1 MSDQAQDGIRAA
13 RPARPPLGRRWE
25 ARMSALVES
34 PAPEP
39 IRLVSIG
46 KRYAG
51 TSALDDVSVAIAAGT
66 VHALVGAN
74 GAGKS
79 TLGKIIGGVVRAD
92 EGEMFVD
99 GQPVRYST
107 PTDARRDGIATIA
120 QELSLVPAMSVME
133 NVFMG
138 IEPRRRGFVSWRE
151 MRRRYAELIER
162 SGFELKPDVTVGS
175 LRAADQQKAEI
186 LRAVNTDARVI
197 VLDEPTSS
205 LTAVETEQL
214 HTLIRGLRA
223 NGTTIVYV
231 SHFLD
236 EVLDLADVVTVM
248 RNGHVVRTAMA
259 RHETE
264 ASLVSGMFGAAASAE
279 KLDKSKPIHGDMMLE
294 VDGLSRADVLAD
306 ISLSVRAGEILGI
319 AGLVGSGRSELA
331 RAIAGADPI
340 DAGTISVEGKRQPH
354 QVAGRRD
361 RRWHRVPDRGAQE
374 GRPVHGPLPGGEH
387 HVRQSRRGVDA
398 QRCCGGRD
406 ERERSR
412 ELLDRVGVDPPAPSA
427 RAKSLSGGNQQKLLF
442 ARWLFCQPAGAD
454 SRRADARR
462 RRRRSRGDPSP
473 DPRPGGPGGGR
484 PLDLVGD
491 RGGPRPG
498 ASSARDAPRRDDPRV
513 RGRSAAGR
521 RHGGG
526 LRAARE

>member
-1 MSDQAQDGIRAA
+1 
-13 RPARPPLGRRWE
+13 
-25 ARMSALVES
+25 
-34 PAPEP
+34 
-39 IRLVSIG
+39 
-46 KRYAG
+46 
-51 TSALDDVSVAIAAGT
+51 
-66 VHALVGAN
+66 
-74 GAGKS
+74 
-79 TLGKIIGGVVRAD
+79 
-92 EGEMFVD
+92 
-99 GQPVRYST
+99 
-107 PTDARRDGIATIA
+107 
-120 QELSLVPAMSVME
+120 LSLVPAMSVME

-138 IEPRRRGFVSWRE
+138 IEPRRRGFVLWRE

-279 KLDKSKPIHGDMMLE
+279 KLDTSRPIHGDMMLE
-294 VDGLSRADVLAD
+294 VVGLSRADVLAD

-340 DAGTISVEGKRQPH
+340 DTGTISVGGQRQRIKSPADAID
-354 QVAGRRD
+354 AGIAFLTEERKKDGLFMDLSLAANTTFANLDAVSTRN
-361 RRWHRVPDRGAQE
+361 V
-374 GRPVHGPLPGGEH
+374 L
-387 HVRQSRRGVDA
+387 RRG
-398 QRCCGGRD
+398 D

-412 ELLDRVGVDPPAPSA
+412 ELLARVGVDPPAPSA
-427 RAKSLSGGNQQKLLF
+427 HAKSLSGGNQQKLVF
-442 ARWLFCQPAGAD
+442 ARWLFCQPRVLILDEPTRGVDVGARAAIHLLIHGLAAQGAAILLI
-454 SRRADARR
+454 SSEIEEVLGLAHRTIVMRRGAVVREFRADPPLNDVMEAAF
-462 RRRRSRGDPSP
+462 GL
-473 DPRPGGPGGGR
+473 PGSER
-484 PLDLVGD
+484 
-491 RGGPRPG
+491 
-498 ASSARDAPRRDDPRV
+498 
-513 RGRSAAGR
+513 
-521 RHGGG
+521 
-526 LRAARE
+526 